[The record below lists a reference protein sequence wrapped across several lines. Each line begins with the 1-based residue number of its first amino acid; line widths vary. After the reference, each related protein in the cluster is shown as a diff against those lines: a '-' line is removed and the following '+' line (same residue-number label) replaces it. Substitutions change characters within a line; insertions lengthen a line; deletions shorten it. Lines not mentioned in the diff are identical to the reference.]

1 MLRRGKK
8 KRGFIVPEITLTPLI
23 DTALTLLI
31 IFMVSS
37 PMMRMTI
44 RVDLPDSSS
53 SVSNTSR
60 QEQDPL
66 IVDIDANGQLYFA
79 GLRVNVQ
86 QLKDQLYKIVRSYP
100 KNNIVYIN
108 GDKSIKY
115 QEIVRVIDA
124 INSIE
129 GVKHVALVTQKN
141 NT

>member
-1 MLRRGKK
+1 MLRRRKK
-8 KRGFIVPEITLTPLI
+8 KRGFSVPEITLTPLI

-53 SVSNTSR
+53 SNVSS
-60 QEQDPL
+60 QERDPL
-66 IVDIDANGQLYFA
+66 IVDIDSAGDLYFA
-79 GLRVNVQ
+79 GLRVNIQ
-86 QLKDQLYKIVRSYP
+86 QLKDQLLKNVRSYP
-100 KNNIVYIN
+100 QNNVVYIN

-115 QEIVRVIDA
+115 QEIVRIIDT
-124 INSIE
+124 INSVE

-141 NT
+141 SA